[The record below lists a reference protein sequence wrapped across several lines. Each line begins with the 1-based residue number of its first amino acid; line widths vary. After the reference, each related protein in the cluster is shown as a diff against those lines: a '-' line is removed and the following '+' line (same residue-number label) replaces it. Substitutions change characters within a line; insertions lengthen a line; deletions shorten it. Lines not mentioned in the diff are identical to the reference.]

1 MVEMAEYICSLKGNI
16 LPARIYSLFYG
27 AHCILK
33 EKFLTSNIY
42 LNVVN
47 TVSTTV
53 KKVESHDFFHN
64 TVKEKGIYW

>member
-1 MVEMAEYICSLKGNI
+1 MA
-16 LPARIYSLFYG
+16 
-27 AHCILK
+27 
-33 EKFLTSNIY
+33 KFLTSNIY

-53 KKVESHDFFHN
+53 KKVESHNFFHN

>member
-1 MVEMAEYICSLKGNI
+1 M
-16 LPARIYSLFYG
+16 
-27 AHCILK
+27 K

-53 KKVESHDFFHN
+53 NKVESRDFFHN
-64 TVKEKGIYW
+64 STVKEK